1 MEVRTMQLTLPQEL
15 LEEIEELVKSG
26 DYDDS
31 AAVVAEA
38 VLVLKEQRQ
47 LDALRAAVAIGDEQI
62 ERGDVV
68 LFTPELAEELRQE
81 ALQMA
86 REGRKP
92 DPDVCP

>member
-1 MEVRTMQLTLPQEL
+1 MQLTLPQEL
-15 LEEIEELVKSG
+15 VEEIEELVKSG
-26 DYDDS
+26 GYHDS

-81 ALQMA
+81 ALQLA